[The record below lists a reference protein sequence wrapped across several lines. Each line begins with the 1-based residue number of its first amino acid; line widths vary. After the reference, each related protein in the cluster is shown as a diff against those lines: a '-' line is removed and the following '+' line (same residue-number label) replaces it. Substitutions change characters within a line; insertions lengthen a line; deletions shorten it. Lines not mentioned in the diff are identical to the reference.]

1 MITTRGARGGFVPQR
16 THWGWWWCQAR
27 LTARYPLAPKPKKFP
42 CLPIFGGGVRGVAD
56 KK

>member
-42 CLPIFGGGVRGVAD
+42 CLPIFGGGVRGGAD